1 MPFKSEAVRSLM
13 NAVAKGKARRSDIS
27 QSVAK
32 RLVADDPGGRLPEKV
47 GKRLAA
53 AVSQRKNNMDIG

>member
-1 MPFKSEAVRSLM
+1 MPFKSEAERSLM

-32 RLVADDPGGRLPEKV
+32 KLVADDPGGKLPKRV
-47 GKRLAA
+47 GKRLSA
-53 AVSQRKNNMDIG
+53 AVKQAKNNMDIG